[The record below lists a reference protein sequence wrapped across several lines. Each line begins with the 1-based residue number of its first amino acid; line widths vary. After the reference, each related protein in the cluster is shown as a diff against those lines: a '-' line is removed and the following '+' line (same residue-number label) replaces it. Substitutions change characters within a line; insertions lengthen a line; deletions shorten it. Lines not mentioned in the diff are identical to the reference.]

1 MSGHIR
7 RRGEQSWELKFDTGA
22 DPVTGKRTTKYR
34 AFKGTKKDAQAELV
48 RLINSAHQ
56 GDYVDPSKTTLSEF
70 LDRWLRDWAAV
81 SVGPKT
87 RERYGELIDCH
98 VRPYIGAVPI
108 QKLQAVHL
116 AELYTRLLREG
127 SKQRGLNTITG
138 LSPRTVGHVH
148 RAVHKALKVGVEW
161 GVIQRNVA
169 AVARPPKVAGAE
181 LEILTEEQAQTLL
194 QKIKG
199 QPLYRVVALG
209 LATGMRRGELLALRW
224 RDCDLDGGRL
234 RVERSLEQT
243 KADCASRLRKPS
255 TGGAPLVSRPRL
267 WLGCELIG
275 GNSRSGAYNLD

>member
-1 MSGHIR
+1 M
-7 RRGEQSWELKFDTGA
+7 
-22 DPVTGKRTTKYR
+22 
-34 AFKGTKKDAQAELV
+34 

-56 GDYVDPSKTTLSEF
+56 GDYVDPSKMTLSEF

-87 RERYGELIDCH
+87 RERYEELIDCH

-116 AELYTRLLREG
+116 AELYARLLREG

-199 QPLYRVVALG
+199 QPLYRFVALG

-243 KADCASRLRKPS
+243 KAGQRFKAPKTKHGRRTISLPASVVAGLR
-255 TGGAPLVSRPRL
+255 TYLAATAGATPPAWTRQSPGRCFGVPEMGRY
-267 WLGCELIG
+267 
-275 GNSRSGAYNLD
+275 A

>member
-1 MSGHIR
+1 M
-7 RRGEQSWELKFDTGA
+7 KFDTGA

-116 AELYTRLLREG
+116 AELYARLLREG
-127 SKQRGLNTITG
+127 SKQRGLNTITVFH
-138 LSPRTVGHVH
+138 P
-148 RAVHKALKVGVEW
+148 
-161 GVIQRNVA
+161 
-169 AVARPPKVAGAE
+169 
-181 LEILTEEQAQTLL
+181 AQSVMCIGRFT
-194 QKIKG
+194 
-199 QPLYRVVALG
+199 
-209 LATGMRRGELLALRW
+209 RR
-224 RDCDLDGGRL
+224 
-234 RVERSLEQT
+234 
-243 KADCASRLRKPS
+243 
-255 TGGAPLVSRPRL
+255 
-267 WLGCELIG
+267 
-275 GNSRSGAYNLD
+275 